1 MEGSTER
8 IALEL
13 MRRLALL
20 PAMADH
26 GHLSAAARSIGVSQP
41 TATRWMSALSD
52 TAGFPLTQRS
62 GHHIEL
68 TPAGAALAEAVRA
81 GVHRLESGIEAAVAV
96 DDPSQGEMRFGFLR
110 TMGATRAP
118 ALLRE
123 YRTLRPDVRV
133 TLVQRSHEE
142 LLDCLRT
149 GRIDVALTHIR
160 PDDPDV
166 AAVELFRQPYVLVLP
181 TDHRWSGR
189 SHVRVYDCR
198 DLTLVGL
205 SLGIA
210 LRRAADEM
218 FSAAGIKGRYAFVTD
233 EVATV
238 RGLVMA
244 GVGAAVLPARDG
256 GPLPGTVEVPLVP
269 RQHRQVGLLI
279 STRRPVP
286 APARGFVDW
295 AGALGRGRQ
304 PRGATS

>member
-1 MEGSTER
+1 MEGSSER
-8 IALEL
+8 VALEL

-26 GHLSAAARSIGVSQP
+26 GHLSAAARSIDVSQP
-41 TATRWMSALSD
+41 TATRWISALSE
-52 TAGFPLTQRS
+52 TAGVPLTQRS
-62 GHHIEL
+62 SQRIEL

-96 DDPSQGEMRFGFLR
+96 NDPAHGDMRFGFLR

-118 ALLRE
+118 TLLRE
-123 YRTLRPDVRV
+123 YRAVRPDVRV

-142 LLDCLRT
+142 LLECLHT
-149 GRIDVALTHIR
+149 GRIDVALTHLR

-166 AAVELFRQPYVLVLP
+166 DAVELFRQPYVLVLP

-189 SHVRVYDCR
+189 SYVRVYDCR

-205 SLGIA
+205 SAGIA

-218 FSAAGIKGRYAFVTD
+218 FATAGIKGRYAFVTD

-269 RQHRQVGLLI
+269 RRHRHVGLLI

-286 APARGFVDW
+286 APAQGFVDW
-295 AGALGRGRQ
+295 AGARQ
-304 PRGATS
+304 RERRPRGSTG